1 MTISTISIKQRKRK
15 AVEHAITNYYGTL
28 PEHALEEDKER
39 AEFSLTQF
47 SKRTDYWLPSGKWPN
62 AIK

>member
-1 MTISTISIKQRKRK
+1 VAIFTTTTKKRKRN

-47 SKRTDYWLPSGKWPN
+47 SKRTDYWLPSRKWPN